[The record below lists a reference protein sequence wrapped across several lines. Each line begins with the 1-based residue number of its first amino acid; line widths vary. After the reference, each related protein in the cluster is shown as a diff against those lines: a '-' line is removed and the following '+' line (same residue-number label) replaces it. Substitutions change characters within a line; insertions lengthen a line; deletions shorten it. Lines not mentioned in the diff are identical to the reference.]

1 MMEIVYQRSKALSA
15 ASTSFCPGCMHS
27 TAVKLI
33 CEVSE
38 ELGIQDD
45 LVIMAPIGCAVYL
58 GVFVQF
64 DSFGAPHGR
73 PAATGTG
80 FKRSNPDV
88 PLILYQGDGDCS
100 SIGIAETLHA
110 ANRGEGFTVIMINNQ
125 VYGMT
130 GGQAAP
136 TTLPGQKTTTSQ
148 YGKITEDMG
157 DVIKLAEII
166 ATFNAPKFVTRQA
179 LHTPKNILAAK
190 KAIKKA
196 LEIQIN
202 EGGYS
207 FVELMSSC
215 PTNWKMDPKETPKYM
230 EEVVL
235 KEFPVG
241 DLKV

>member
-1 MMEIVYQRSKALSA
+1 MDCIYQRSTALSNVP
-15 ASTSFCPGCMHS
+15 TSFCPGCMHG
-27 TAVKLI
+27 TALKIL

-38 ELGIQDD
+38 ELGIKDE
-45 LVIMAPIGCAVYL
+45 LVLLTPIGCAVFA
-58 GVFVQF
+58 GGFVDF

-73 PAATGTG
+73 PGATGTG
-80 FKRSNPDV
+80 FKRSNPDI
-88 PLILYQGDGDCS
+88 PLVLYQGDGDCA
-100 SIGIAETLHA
+100 SIGLAETLHA

-148 YGKITEDMG
+148 YGKSIEEMG
-157 DVIKLAEII
+157 DPIQLAEII
-166 ATFNAPKFVTRQA
+166 AGLKAPKYVTRQA

-190 KAIKKA
+190 KSIKKA

-207 FVELMSSC
+207 FVELMSAC
-215 PTNWKMDPKETPKYM
+215 PTNWKMNPQDTPKYID
-230 EEVVL
+230 EVVL

-241 DLKV
+241 DLKG

>member
-1 MMEIVYQRSKALSA
+1 MECISTKSSALSTVP
-15 ASTSFCPGCMHS
+15 TSFCPGCMHG
-27 TAVKLI
+27 TAVKILA
-33 CEVSE
+33 EVAV
-38 ELGIQDD
+38 ELGIKDE
-45 LVIMAPIGCAVYL
+45 LVVVAPIGCAVFL
-58 GVFVQF
+58 GAFVEF

-73 PAATGTG
+73 PGATATG
-80 FKRSNPDV
+80 FKRCNPDV
-88 PLILYQGDGDCS
+88 PLVLYQGDGDCA

-136 TTLPGQKTTTSQ
+136 TTLPGQKTTTSP
-148 YGKITEDMG
+148 YGKNVEKMG
-157 DVIKLAEII
+157 SPIKLAELIS
-166 ATFNAPKFVTRQA
+166 TLKAPKYVTRQS

-190 KAIKKA
+190 KAVKKA

-207 FVELMSSC
+207 YVELMSAC
-215 PTNWKMDPKETPKYM
+215 PTNWKIDPKDAPKYM
-230 EEVVL
+230 EDVVL

-241 DLKV
+241 DLKG